1 MSDSFNIHEPIYYNI
16 EKEVANLSYSIC
28 FDDDQLDVYSPQIA
42 ELILRIAVEVEA
54 ISIELYQ
61 KHCTDP
67 KKNISYSKAIEA
79 LDTKFKLGE
88 IPILISSESSYF
100 SDDER
105 ISFPFRDWYK
115 WEHEKNGDLVLGCW
129 HCAYQILKHND
140 LNDKYLTMKR
150 YGTLRF
156 LLMIASALF
165 LLNFICSGSG
175 RFALNSKLFSIVH
188 INENGE
194 YGIRA
199 RSYPGKYLPL
209 DESLIEIL
217 KK

>member
-140 LNDKYLTMKR
+140 LND
-150 YGTLRF
+150 
-156 LLMIASALF
+156 
-165 LLNFICSGSG
+165 
-175 RFALNSKLFSIVH
+175 
-188 INENGE
+188 
-194 YGIRA
+194 
-199 RSYPGKYLPL
+199 
-209 DESLIEIL
+209 
-217 KK
+217 